1 MTGMV
6 DLRAGYGSREFG
18 KTELGL
24 VDKADARK
32 RRSDGGTAVGVGTTV
47 SGLGLVGGGVPG
59 ARPDSGRLAHR
70 TRGTKIERTAHLVSA
85 TRGGVFGYRED
96 AHRSFLNRQNSDL
109 RGWRPTNR
117 GNHYERGTVQ
127 GKAQAEKQIIRH
139 LRVGRNASN
148 AVLAGGGALVA
159 TGLVQR
165 RRQRRSVAKRDDYK
179 SNAVIAGG
187 GALAVAGAGGSR
199 ALDAQGRKWAKR
211 SAASLDAS
219 NKINPHLGGY
229 DIKQPAKKTKRSM
242 LRTSS
247 RVPDVVPHR
256 NFADLNYNNRGV
268 WHRRS
273 NKDTIAAGKLRGQA
287 SQQRYFARVYGKI
300 GQAAR
305 KTAVGGVA
313 VGAAGLG
320 SKYLEVKVRPRE
332 VRKVEKS
339 YVPGKGYIRATE
351 AGAEALRAAAA
362 PKSGGPGVTLTARQ
376 SYLRGRKANRKSM
389 IEVSANQKQK
399 RQQRRI
405 DQGKPVSPLNRWA
418 SDLER
423 RTKPE
428 HFPGHGW
435 RSPVTHEGLSD
446 TRARQIQSWRVQK
459 VETTMSDA
467 EAKRTAARYDTR
479 GPLPKGLTRE
489 QKMKAY
495 EGRYIASGGRKAEK
509 WKRRAN
515 AAEVG
520 RNIGLAG
527 ATAGAAVTLAAR
539 GRRLGPTLRK
549 VKVTPHRA
557 DNATIG
563 SAAFGGASELYG
575 EHARSRRASYQNSP
589 GGVAGS
595 ALSRMQA
602 YTPEKR
608 KP

>member
-332 VRKVEKS
+332 VRKVE
-339 YVPGKGYIRATE
+339 
-351 AGAEALRAAAA
+351 
-362 PKSGGPGVTLTARQ
+362 
-376 SYLRGRKANRKSM
+376 
-389 IEVSANQKQK
+389 
-399 RQQRRI
+399 
-405 DQGKPVSPLNRWA
+405 
-418 SDLER
+418 
-423 RTKPE
+423 
-428 HFPGHGW
+428 
-435 RSPVTHEGLSD
+435 
-446 TRARQIQSWRVQK
+446 
-459 VETTMSDA
+459 TTMSDA

>member
-256 NFADLNYNNRGV
+256 NFADLNYHNRGV

-287 SQQRYFARVYGKI
+287 S
-300 GQAAR
+300 
-305 KTAVGGVA
+305 
-313 VGAAGLG
+313 
-320 SKYLEVKVRPRE
+320 
-332 VRKVEKS
+332 
-339 YVPGKGYIRATE
+339 
-351 AGAEALRAAAA
+351 
-362 PKSGGPGVTLTARQ
+362 
-376 SYLRGRKANRKSM
+376 
-389 IEVSANQKQK
+389 
-399 RQQRRI
+399 
-405 DQGKPVSPLNRWA
+405 
-418 SDLER
+418 
-423 RTKPE
+423 
-428 HFPGHGW
+428 
-435 RSPVTHEGLSD
+435 
-446 TRARQIQSWRVQK
+446 
-459 VETTMSDA
+459 
-467 EAKRTAARYDTR
+467 
-479 GPLPKGLTRE
+479 
-489 QKMKAY
+489 
-495 EGRYIASGGRKAEK
+495 
-509 WKRRAN
+509 
-515 AAEVG
+515 